1 MRTLRGLTLFS
12 VVAVACMGVGGTAR
26 ASHDWSHSYL
36 IVENVGT
43 TGDQDKGQAWTDSD
57 SNNDQSVPY
66 QADVI
71 HARMQVKKASN
82 GEIVGNKD
90 ATCGPIND
98 NCRRVST
105 GYVFVAGNV
114 THDWVNWHCGHD
126 NYNGNKH
133 TFGTLQKF
141 LHPCSAQQDLIDEHS
156 PRV

>member
-1 MRTLRGLTLFS
+1 MKLLRLIVSCLCAAFFTL
-12 VVAVACMGVGGTAR
+12 GGRAS

-43 TGDQDKGQAWTDSD
+43 NGDQDKGQAWTDSD
-57 SNNDQSVPY
+57 ANNDQSSPY
-66 QADVI
+66 KSDFI

-98 NCRRVST
+98 NCVRVST
-105 GYVFVAGNV
+105 GYIFVAGNV

-133 TFGTLQKF
+133 TFGATQQF
-141 LHPCSAQQDLIDEHS
+141 VHPCSGQQDLLDVHS